1 MSETPTTYGLPKKR
15 EEVIEALKLAY
26 SNQNLDD
33 QEYERRLNETM
44 SAKSIEDLM
53 LVLFDFPAEIR
64 YRIFPR
70 DNSTPTSSSSPTYL
84 PALTDNKLQVIMGND
99 DRNMPTL
106 SNSLSKISAI
116 LSSQKLDF
124 RLSQVPET
132 PINIHIESILS
143 STLIDLRN
151 ENLEGKH
158 ININVSGALAEI
170 KIMLP
175 RGATIQRNIQ
185 LVAGEFKVQDKQRS
199 WIKRLTG
206 MGSKETQD
214 EIQLTVHINGRFW
227 LGNIK
232 VIY

>member
-26 SNQNLDD
+26 TNQNLDD

-99 DRNMPTL
+99 ARNMPTL

>member
-26 SNQNLDD
+26 TNQNLDD

-99 DRNMPTL
+99 ARNMPTL

-158 ININVSGALAEI
+158 ININVSGALGEI

-185 LVAGEFKVQDKQRS
+185 LVSGEFKVQDKQRS